1 MPNKYVNK
9 VVIGKETKLD
19 LTADTVTPDKLAK
32 GITAHDKS
40 GAPITGTST
49 KDADTGDATAA
60 VAEVLTGKTFYAR
73 GAKMTGTMP
82 NNGEVHGE
90 IATVAGK
97 YTIPM
102 GFHDGA
108 GGVTIAATEQAKLV
122 PANIREGVTVLGVK
136 GAMSGNEGM
145 KPQTKTVTPTFEPQ
159 VVLPDTAYNCLSQ
172 VTVQAI
178 PATYVD
184 NAAGGQTLTIG
195 GLSMAVNK
203 VVINDKI
210 ALDLTGDTVTPQ
222 RSGGG
227 CNCARCHRHADHWH
241 SPRHKRHGYQR
252 CNGDSERYC

>member
-9 VVIGKETKLD
+9 VVIGRETKLD

-108 GGVTIAATEQAKLV
+108 GGVAIAATEQAKLV

-136 GAMSGNEGM
+136 GSMSGNEGM
-145 KPQTKTVTPTFEPQ
+145 KPQTKLLHRPLSRRLFCPIQ
-159 VVLPDTAYNCLSQ
+159 HITACLRLLCRRSRPH
-172 VTVQAI
+172 TLI
-178 PATYVD
+178 MRL
-184 NAAGGQTLTIG
+184 AA
-195 GLSMAVNK
+195 
-203 VVINDKI
+203 
-210 ALDLTGDTVTPQ
+210 
-222 RSGGG
+222 R
-227 CNCARCHRHADHWH
+227 R
-241 SPRHKRHGYQR
+241 
-252 CNGDSERYC
+252 